1 MTMESEKASTRNVVI
16 DFLLQEHYLLT
27 AFELY
32 HELLED
38 GKGAA
43 ATKLHSFFSDTEMFP
58 SEQMRTLQGI
68 DAQQLADEK
77 EAAIERAAVTEYELR
92 LAREDIKSLQ
102 EKLERNAESATVA
115 PVEPEIPSAEEQDD
129 SPSKTRNF
137 RDLGPLGVGDR
148 NDLNCAVKEY
158 LVAAGYK
165 LTAMTLYEEVGEDMN
180 RWRNKSAHVPDALRR
195 YYLSFLA
202 STVDAAEER
211 SLLLTENESL
221 LKYKEE
227 TEKDIRSLTKSLE
240 TIRKEVKE
248 KDRKIRQL
256 KESLEQAQKE
266 LNVNRAEMTSLKLE
280 LESMIS
286 GRSQERFELAEN
298 LPVVEERQAHVDN
311 IPADELKGE
320 DAVSETAVGQPL
332 PTPSTTDVKQEIL
345 PFTGPPASG
354 QTETKQQ
361 EEGYKNMLTSDEV
374 DSHGSRR
381 DSVDEVKHD
390 TELQTV
396 QVLAETL
403 PKIVPY
409 VLINHREEL
418 LPLFMCAIERH
429 PEHTVRDMLTHTLF
443 NLIKKPDDQQR
454 RVIMDAC
461 VSLAK
466 NVGMIRSETELL
478 PQCWEQITHKYEERR
493 ILVAQSCGEL
503 GQFVRAEMRPSL
515 ILSIIQQLTDDDA
528 ALVREAAAYN
538 LALLVPLFPDLDKF
552 FKVEEL
558 VFQFV
563 CDPAPDVV
571 EASLGQ
577 LIPAV
582 VAWARPEKQLVH
594 HLLSALLSRL
604 LGSVQRCPPVSGVQD
619 SLEFQL
625 RVLGERERW
634 VTDVLLRLLTQ
645 LLPEVRRVAMESC
658 PFPDI
663 LSEEE
668 EESFFSDELLGLYA
682 RANIEWHDFDWLPED
697 CFPALLHLACMLP
710 PREEGLRS
718 RLAKLLLSASSLFGQ
733 PYLMSVMLPIFLM
746 AAGDYADTSHLSPRL
761 ANRIK
766 GMKPLT
772 PRAEQLART
781 CVLPLLLAGIYG
793 APNMQE
799 GYLSEYLKNLVLQSS
814 AKQGAWTTIHT
825 PELIDA
831 VRFLCTFEQQH
842 NVIVGVLWELV
853 VNPNANVKSTAAVL
867 LRALIPFVDL
877 KLAQQQ
883 VLPALVTLGSDPNS
897 DVKHSSIE
905 AFGTVAQHFKD
916 ETVVDKIR
924 VQMDAFLDDGDHE
937 GTVAVMRAL
946 AAAVP
951 QTTQSLRDYILLT
964 GSCAKYTVEAQFH
977 VVFLTLS
984 LHLLQKLTILS
995 GAAIQGTTLI
1005 RRREKVDVFC
1015 EAIRALDATE
1025 ISPGNVK
1032 DLLLPTIQNLLK
1044 DTDALDPAHKEA
1056 LEVMLRERSGSRLE
1070 SLGKH
1075 LKKSSMG
1082 GLFGEGGYLS
1092 APASPGSTPASAPE
1106 SPHPASQPEEGRLKR
1121 MMRANFGEI
1130 IRGKG

>member
-1 MTMESEKASTRNVVI
+1 MESEKASTRNVVI

-43 ATKLHSFFSDTEMFP
+43 ATKLHSFFSDGEMFP
-58 SEQMRTLQGI
+58 SEQMRALQSI

-102 EKLERNAESATVA
+102 EKLERNAESTAVA
-115 PVEPEIPSAEEQDD
+115 PVEFEVPNTEAQDD
-129 SPSKTRNF
+129 SPSKSRSF
-137 RDLGPLGVGDR
+137 RDLGPLGDADR
-148 NDLNCAVKEY
+148 NDLNCVVKEY

-165 LTAMTLYEEVGEDMN
+165 LSAMTFYEEVGEDMN

-211 SLLLTENESL
+211 SLLLAENESL
-221 LKYKEE
+221 LKHKEE
-227 TEKDIRSLTKSLE
+227 SEKNKEESEKENTSLTKALE
-240 TIRKEVKE
+240 NIRKEAKE
-248 KDRKIRQL
+248 KDRQIRQL
-256 KESLEQAQKE
+256 KESLEKTQKE

-286 GRSQERFELAEN
+286 VQERSELAEN
-298 LPVVEERQAHVDN
+298 LPAVEEIQEDN
-311 IPADELKGE
+311 DTKPADELKGE
-320 DAVSETAVGQPL
+320 DVVNEIAVGQPD
-332 PTPSTTDVKQEIL
+332 PTLSTSDVKQDSVPL
-345 PFTGPPASG
+345 NGSLASSLAESR
-354 QTETKQQ
+354 QD
-361 EEGYKNMLTSDEV
+361 EGYKNMLTSDEV
-374 DSHGSRR
+374 DSHGGSRR
-381 DSVDEVKHD
+381 ESVDEVKHD

-443 NLIKKPDDQQR
+443 NLIKKPDEQQR

-461 VSLAK
+461 VTLAK

-515 ILSIIQQLTDDDA
+515 ILSIIQQLIEDEA

-558 VFQFV
+558 VFQLV
-563 CDPAPDVV
+563 CDPAPNVA
-571 EASLGQ
+571 EASLSR

-582 VAWARPEKQLVH
+582 VAWASPEKQLVH

-604 LGSVQRCPPVSGVQD
+604 LGSVQRCPPVSEVQD

-625 RVLGERERW
+625 RILGEKERW
-634 VTDVLLRLLTQ
+634 VADVLLRLLTQ

-668 EESFFSDELLGLYA
+668 EDAFFSDELLGLYA

-718 RLAKLLLSASSLFGQ
+718 RLAKFLLGASSLFGG
-733 PYLMSVMLPIFLM
+733 PYLTSVMLPIFLM
-746 AAGDYADTSHLSPRL
+746 AAGDYADTSHLSSRL
-761 ANRIK
+761 GNRIK

-793 APNMQE
+793 APNMKE
-799 GYLSEYLKNLVLQSS
+799 GFLSEYLKNLVLQSS
-814 AKQGAWTTIHT
+814 VKQGAWTPIHT

-831 VRFLCTFEQQH
+831 VRFLCTFELQH
-842 NVIVGVLWELV
+842 NAIVGVLWELV
-853 VNPNANVKSTAAVL
+853 VNPNANVKSTAAIL
-867 LRALIPFVDL
+867 FRALIPYVDL
-877 KLAQQQ
+877 KLVQQQ
-883 VLPALVTLGSDPNS
+883 VLPALVTLGSDPNL

-916 ETVVDKIR
+916 EMVVDKIR

-937 GTVAVMRAL
+937 GTVAVIRAL

-951 QTTQSLRDYILLT
+951 QTTQSLRDYIL
-964 GSCAKYTVEAQFH
+964 
-977 VVFLTLS
+977 FLLS
-984 LHLLQKLTILS
+984 TATKLAILS
-995 GAAIQGTTLI
+995 GATTQGTTLI

-1056 LEVMLRERSGSRLE
+1056 LEVMQRERSGSRLE

-1075 LKKSSMG
+1075 LKKTSMG

-1092 APASPGSTPASAPE
+1092 APASPGSTPAPAPE
-1106 SPHPASQPEEGRLKR
+1106 SPHPTSQPEEGRLKR

>member
-1 MTMESEKASTRNVVI
+1 MESEKASTRNVVI
-16 DFLLQEHYLLT
+16 DFLLQEHYHLT

-38 GKGAA
+38 GQGAA
-43 ATKLHSFFSDTEMFP
+43 ATKLHSFFSDSDTFP
-58 SEQMRTLQGI
+58 SEQMRALQGI
-68 DAQQLADEK
+68 DAQLLADEK

-102 EKLERNAESATVA
+102 EKLERNSEISAVASVESVA
-115 PVEPEIPSAEEQDD
+115 PTTEEEVAA
-129 SPSKTRNF
+129 PSKKRSC
-137 RDLGPLGVGDR
+137 RDLGPLGDGDR
-148 NDLNCAVKEY
+148 TDLNCAVKEY

-165 LTAMTLYEEVGEDMN
+165 LTAMTFYEEVGDQDMN
-180 RWRNKSAHVPDALRR
+180 HWRNQAAHVPDALRR

-211 SLLLTENESL
+211 SLLLSENESL
-221 LKYKEE
+221 LKDKEALGE
-227 TEKDIRSLTKSLE
+227 EVSSLTKSLE
-240 TIRKEVKE
+240 SIRKEAKE
-248 KDRKIRQL
+248 KDRQIRQL
-256 KESLEQAQKE
+256 RESLEMTQKE

-286 GRSQERFELAEN
+286 GRNHERSQSGDIPAL
-298 LPVVEERQAHVDN
+298 EERQIDVNGKA
-311 IPADELKGE
+311 ADSVPRE
-320 DAVSETAVGQPL
+320 DVVNESPVTQSGPIS
-332 PTPSTTDVKQEIL
+332 STTDMSKE
-345 PFTGPPASG
+345 TMSSSG
-354 QTETKQQ
+354 TLTNVYTESNG
-361 EEGYKNMLTSDEV
+361 EDGYKSMLTSDELS
-374 DSHGSRR
+374 SHETRR
-381 DSVDEVKHD
+381 DSVDEKHE

-396 QVLAETL
+396 QVLADTL

-418 LPLFMCAIERH
+418 LPLIMCAIERH
-429 PEHTVRDMLTHTLF
+429 PEHTVRDSLTHTLF
-443 NLIKKPDDQQR
+443 NLIKRPDEQQR

-461 VSLAK
+461 VSLAR
-466 NVGMIRSETELL
+466 NVGDIRSETELL
-478 PQCWEQITHKYEERR
+478 PQCWEQINHKYEERR

-503 GQFVRAEMRPSL
+503 GQFVRAETRPSL
-515 ILSIIQQLTDDDA
+515 ILSIIQQLIEDEATV
-528 ALVREAAAYN
+528 VREAAAQN
-538 LALLVPLFPDLDKF
+538 LALLLPLFPDLDKF

-558 VFQFV
+558 VFQLV
-563 CDPAPDVV
+563 CDPAGIVV
-571 EASLGQ
+571 EASLEQ

-582 VAWARPEKQLVH
+582 VRWAKSEKQLIH
-594 HLLSALLSRL
+594 HLLSALISRL
-604 LGSVQRCPPVSGVQD
+604 LGSVQRCPPLSGVQD

-625 RVLGERERW
+625 RILGERERW
-634 VTDVLLRLLTQ
+634 VSDVLLRLLTQ
-645 LLPEVRRVAMESC
+645 LLPEVRRVAIESC

-663 LSEEE
+663 FPEEE
-668 EESFFSDELLGLYA
+668 EEAFFSDELLGLYA
-682 RANIEWHDFDWLPED
+682 RANLQWPDFDWLPED

-718 RLAKLLLSASSLFGQ
+718 RLAKLLLTASNLFGGA
-733 PYLMSVMLPIFLM
+733 YLMSIVLPIFLM
-746 AAGDYADTSHLSPRL
+746 AAGDYADTSHLSSRL

-766 GMKPLT
+766 GFKPLT

-781 CVLPLLLAGIYG
+781 CVLPLLLAGVYG
-793 APNMQE
+793 APNMKE
-799 GYLSEYLKNLVLQSS
+799 GYLAEYLKNLVLQSS
-814 AKQGAWTTIHT
+814 VKQGAWTPVHT

-831 VRFLCTFEQQH
+831 VRFLCTFNQQH
-842 NVIVGVLWELV
+842 TVIVGVLWELV

-867 LRALIPFVDL
+867 FKALVPYVDL

-883 VLPALVTLGSDPNS
+883 VLPALVTLGSDPNL
-897 DVKHSSIE
+897 DVKYSSIE

-916 ETVVDKIR
+916 EAVVDKIR

-951 QTTQSLRDYILLT
+951 HTTPSLRDY
-964 GSCAKYTVEAQFH
+964 
-977 VVFLTLS
+977 
-984 LHLLQKLTILS
+984 LLQKLAMLS
-995 GAAIQGTTLI
+995 GATTQGTTLI

-1025 ISPGNVK
+1025 ISAGNVK

-1056 LEVMLRERSGSRLE
+1056 LEVMQRERSGGRLE
-1070 SLGKH
+1070 SISKH
-1075 LKKSSMG
+1075 LKKTSMG

-1092 APASPGSTPASAPE
+1092 APGSPSSATASAPD
-1106 SPHPASQPEEGRLKR
+1106 SPQPAPSPQPEEGRLKR
-1121 MMRANFGEI
+1121 MMRANFGEM
-1130 IRGKG
+1130 IRGKS